1 MWQICGEK
9 ETCGTKGGLVSKW
22 KQSMKLVVTTNGKKS
37 AEVVVAM
44 TMREGPNPTS
54 VKVGGTATQCSHSK
68 ELHADNIRAKV
79 HA

>member
-37 AEVVVAM
+37 AEVIVPLWLQ
-44 TMREGPNPTS
+44 T
-54 VKVGGTATQCSHSK
+54 
-68 ELHADNIRAKV
+68 
-79 HA
+79 